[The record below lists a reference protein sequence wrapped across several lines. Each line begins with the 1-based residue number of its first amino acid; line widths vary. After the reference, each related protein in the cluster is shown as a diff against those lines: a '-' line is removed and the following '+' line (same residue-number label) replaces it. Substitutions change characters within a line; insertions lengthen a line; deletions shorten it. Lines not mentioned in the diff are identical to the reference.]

1 MMNIKTEIKKTFKD
15 NGKLKAVA
23 NLIIDEGFIIKN
35 VRLVNGAKGLFV
47 SMPSRKIKDGSYV
60 EICHPIQSNVREQIE
75 KSVLEAYQAVIASTD
90 NNNEK
95 HE

>member
-47 SMPSRKIKDGSYV
+47 SMPSCKIKDGSYA